1 MITRNIAVAAA
12 AMTVAATASVA
23 VARDTVSI
31 VGSSTVYP
39 FATVVAE
46 EFGKKTQFNTP
57 KIESTGTGG
66 GMKLFCAGLG
76 TDHADITNAS
86 RLMKSSEREMCESN
100 GVTDIMYVKVGYD
113 GIAFANSVDSPKFNL
128 TLGQIWTAMS
138 AHGGLPAT
146 WNEVDSSLP
155 NQPISIIVPPPTSGT
170 RDAFAEL
177 VLEEAC
183 PLEDEDKCAEL
194 REDGAVVEG
203 GENDPLLVNK
213 LVENTDQFG
222 IFGYSF
228 LANNSDRIQGA
239 GVSANE
245 ADAGKNYNVS
255 FADPTIDTIA
265 SGDYPIARPLQFYV
279 KAAHLDVIPGMKEFM
294 DEWVA
299 DGTWGPE
306 GYLVDANLVPMPE
319 AEREEFRNVVQNRV
333 VMQ

>member
-113 GIAFANSVDSPKFNL
+113 GIAFANSVESAKFNL
-128 TLGQIWTAMS
+128 TLEQIWTAMS
-138 AHGGLPAT
+138 AHGGMPAT

-228 LANNSDRIQGA
+228 LANNADRIQGA
-239 GVSANE
+239 GISA
-245 ADAGKNYNVS
+245 ASGKNYNVNY
-255 FADPTIDTIA
+255 ADPTIDTIA

-294 DEWVA
+294 DEWVEE
-299 DGTWGPE
+299 GTWGPE
-306 GYLVDANLVPMPE
+306 GYLVDANLVPMPD
-319 AEREEFRNVVQNRV
+319 AEREEFRNIVQNRV
-333 VMQ
+333 VMK